1 MVVLAWLTLILARVV
16 TKHQAVLLRR
26 CKPEQHLRNVLV
38 ALLQVLA
45 MHAELRLV
53 LNKAKR
59 LVTAL
64 VLLLHNAVVDALVD
78 INATMVLVY
87 LL

>member
-16 TKHQAVLLRR
+16 TKLLLVLLR
-26 CKPEQHLRNVLV
+26 KYKQEQHLRNVLAV
-38 ALLQVLA
+38 QLPVLA
-45 MHAELRLV
+45 THAELRLA
-53 LNKAKR
+53 LNKAKKI
-59 LVTAL
+59 VTAL